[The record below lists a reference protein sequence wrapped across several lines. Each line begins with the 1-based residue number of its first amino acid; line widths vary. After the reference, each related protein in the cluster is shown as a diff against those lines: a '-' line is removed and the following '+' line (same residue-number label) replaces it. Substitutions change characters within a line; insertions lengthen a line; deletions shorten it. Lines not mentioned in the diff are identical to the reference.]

1 MKNSIESK
9 KLKQKELKVIILT
22 AIILLI
28 LTGVLLTQM
37 KNSHPFNTNQNYVL
51 VEDINTSISNA
62 KTTNH
67 ENSIIFV
74 VLALMT
80 LITIKLRKD
89 LNQI

>member
-22 AIILLI
+22 ATILVV
-28 LTGVLLTQM
+28 LTCVLLTQM

-51 VEDINTSISNA
+51 VKDINTSISNT
-62 KTTNH
+62 KTTTH
-67 ENSIIFV
+67 DNSIIFA

-80 LITIKLRKD
+80 LITIKLRKA

>member
-67 ENSIIFV
+67 ENSIIFA

>member
-9 KLKQKELKVIILT
+9 KLKPKELKVIILT
-22 AIILLI
+22 AIMLVI
-28 LTGVLLTQM
+28 LTCVLLTQM

-67 ENSIIFV
+67 NNSIIFA
-74 VLALMT
+74 VLSLMT
-80 LITIKLRKD
+80 LITIKLRKA
-89 LNQI
+89 LKQI